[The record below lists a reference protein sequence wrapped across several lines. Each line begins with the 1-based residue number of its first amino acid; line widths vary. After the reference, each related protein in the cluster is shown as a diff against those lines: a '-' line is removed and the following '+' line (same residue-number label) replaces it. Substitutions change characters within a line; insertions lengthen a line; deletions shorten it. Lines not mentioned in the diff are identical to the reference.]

1 MGSSRLIPFQHTA
14 IIIVVIVIVV
24 VVIVVIVII
33 VMVIIV
39 MVIIII
45 VILVITR
52 VGGCELALASFP
64 QMASL
69 APFVFWEPTNFST
82 AHL

>member
-14 IIIVVIVIVV
+14 IIIVI

-33 VMVIIV
+33 IV
-39 MVIIII
+39 MVIMVII

-69 APFVFWEPTNFST
+69 APFVFWEPTNFAT

>member
-14 IIIVVIVIVV
+14 IIIVI
-24 VVIVVIVII
+24 VIVVIVIVII
-33 VMVIIV
+33 VIIIV

-52 VGGCELALASFP
+52 VGGCKLALASFP

-69 APFVFWEPTNFST
+69 APFVFWEPTNFAT

>member
-14 IIIVVIVIVV
+14 IVIVIVIIIVVIVI
-24 VVIVVIVII
+24 
-33 VMVIIV
+33 IIV

-69 APFVFWEPTNFST
+69 APFVFWEPTTTST
-82 AHL
+82 AHSGENLYNL